1 MAAVS
6 LQHFDDLCLL
16 AETHSREAQAKLRE
30 YRGERWAGWCADQMK
45 SGGAGVFRWVRDGPR
60 TRQSATADA
69 AALGEPLPTGKDYLD
84 SVDSHWWGYW
94 GGSGGGL
101 DFSSW
106 AGEYD
111 VGNAIGLDYDET
123 KSDSDGGASL
133 EGVPETAL
141 NGGSEPARAQGEGYE
156 GGGDS
161 GTDPEAADQ
170 NHRTRLRDPQ
180 VSPRRPVRG
189 KRARDQSE
197 VESGDSDARECDP
210 G

>member
-1 MAAVS
+1 MRGHGRRRWTAGVS
-6 LQHFDDLCLL
+6 QR
-16 AETHSREAQAKLRE
+16 TQ
-30 YRGERWAGWCADQMK
+30 GERDTK
-45 SGGAGVFRWVRDGPR
+45 GGR
-60 TRQSATADA
+60 
-69 AALGEPLPTGKDYLD
+69 
-84 SVDSHWWGYW
+84 
-94 GGSGGGL
+94 GG
-101 DFSSW
+101 
-106 AGEYD
+106 
-111 VGNAIGLDYDET
+111 
-123 KSDSDGGASL
+123 
-133 EGVPETAL
+133 
-141 NGGSEPARAQGEGYE
+141 